1 MGDFLTDE
9 LISLDDMFKGCESLK
24 KINMSKFYSKKST
37 SMNNIFDNSS
47 KNFTIIYNKDNNP
60 NITKQLELEKIDY
73 NTENDL

>member
-1 MGDFLTDE
+1 
-9 LISLDDMFKGCESLK
+9 
-24 KINMSKFYSKKST
+24 
-37 SMNNIFDNSS
+37 MNNIFDNTS